1 MKRVFLLLTVIA
13 LNVCCVMAI
22 PAHKAAVKVQQP
34 DGTNITIRL
43 HGDEWRSFNTTDD
56 GYSVVQD
63 SRGYYV
69 YADLKDGIL
78 VPTAQIAHDLAER
91 SASEQAFLS
100 GVKKMLV
107 PEMTAEMT
115 EMNALVQQRQKET
128 LKSRRAANYDYNN
141 FRGLLILIEY
151 NDKSFSRSDYKE
163 LLTNMVNKEG
173 YTGYDNQSYTGS
185 VRDYFSDNSL
195 GKFKPEFDVYGPY
208 KVDYS
213 QTDPKGTSGCRKII
227 NAVLDAADA
236 DINYADYDRDGDGV
250 VDMVFFIVPGCG
262 ANYSGNNSRYWW
274 PHRSIIRSTSGEVVT
289 KDGVAFED
297 YASSVEMYGWERLL
311 LGGHT
316 IAGIGTICHEFS
328 HVLGLPD
335 FYDSDYSAGGGQS
348 NDPGDW
354 SVMAEGSD
362 GDKGRTPIGYSL
374 YERWL
379 VGFIDQP
386 EKIEAEGSYSLEDV
400 SKEGKGYMIETP
412 VADEFFLLE
421 NRQKGKDY
429 KWNEYVP
436 GSGLLVHRVD
446 RTDLTVWSKNKVN
459 SNPNHNYYEIVRA
472 GGTSPSSR
480 MGTAYDVFPGTANV
494 TKLNNETTPAN
505 LKTWEGEECPWGLSD
520 IKMNTSSRLITFNI
534 SSTSTPSA
542 VKLPTANTTGNL
554 LHPSY
559 NMQGQR
565 VGNDYKGLVVRE
577 GKKLIQK

>member
-1 MKRVFLLLTVIA
+1 MKHYDVIIIGAGPGGIFSAYELTRLCPGLKVAIFEAGAPLENRKCPIDGDKIKTCIHCKTCSIMNGFGGAGAFSDGKYNITNEFGGTLYEYIGRKQAIDLMNYVDKINVENGGGATKLYSTGNSRFKTICLKNNLHLLTASVRH
-13 LNVCCVMAI
+13 L
-22 PAHKAAVKVQQP
+22 
-34 DGTNITIRL
+34 GTDINYDVLENI
-43 HGDEWRSFNTTDD
+43 
-56 GYSVVQD
+56 
-63 SRGYYV
+63 

-297 YASSVEMYGWERLL
+297 YASSVEMYGWER
-311 LGGHT
+311 
-316 IAGIGTICHEFS
+316 
-328 HVLGLPD
+328 
-335 FYDSDYSAGGGQS
+335 
-348 NDPGDW
+348 
-354 SVMAEGSD
+354 
-362 GDKGRTPIGYSL
+362 R
-374 YERWL
+374 
-379 VGFIDQP
+379 
-386 EKIEAEGSYSLEDV
+386 
-400 SKEGKGYMIETP
+400 
-412 VADEFFLLE
+412 
-421 NRQKGKDY
+421 
-429 KWNEYVP
+429 
-436 GSGLLVHRVD
+436 
-446 RTDLTVWSKNKVN
+446 
-459 SNPNHNYYEIVRA
+459 
-472 GGTSPSSR
+472 
-480 MGTAYDVFPGTANV
+480 
-494 TKLNNETTPAN
+494 
-505 LKTWEGEECPWGLSD
+505 
-520 IKMNTSSRLITFNI
+520 SRLLPPHLRSQRSI
-534 SSTSTPSA
+534 SSPLSVSHCRMSNAIHLPVRGWLSTEKPGKSA
-542 VKLPTANTTGNL
+542 HLCC
-554 LHPSY
+554 SS
-559 NMQGQR
+559 
-565 VGNDYKGLVVRE
+565 
-577 GKKLIQK
+577 I